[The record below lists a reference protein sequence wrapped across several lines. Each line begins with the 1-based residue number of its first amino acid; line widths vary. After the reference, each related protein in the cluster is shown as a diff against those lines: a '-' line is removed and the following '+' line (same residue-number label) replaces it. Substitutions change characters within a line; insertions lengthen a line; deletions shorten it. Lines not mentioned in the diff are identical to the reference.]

1 MSVSSDD
8 RIVRFDMVM
17 SSAAIFTGLM
27 VALSMEVQSSSLLAG
42 VGIALLTAVL
52 AASAD
57 RSRLGIWLFA
67 AVVVLVVVAFVTIGI
82 EPWLEPIVS
91 VGLLGV
97 GIGQF
102 LNRMLFGI
110 VGSVPEPRVERG
122 L

>member
-1 MSVSSDD
+1 
-8 RIVRFDMVM
+8 MVM

>member
-1 MSVSSDD
+1 MGSV
-8 RIVRFDMVM
+8 
-17 SSAAIFTGLM
+17 AIFIGLM
-27 VALSMEVQSSSLLAG
+27 MTFSMGVQSSSFFAG
-42 VGIALLTAVL
+42 ASIALLTAAL

-67 AVVVLVVVAFVTIGI
+67 AVIVLAAVALVMIGF